1 MLIIGGFMNKT
12 CLALVLPML
21 LTATSSQ
28 AVELYKDQKN
38 TLDLT
43 GWLGFAALNDSHD
56 TSVIDDSSRL
66 RFSFERSERNGWTAF
81 ATTEWGINM
90 VSSDDGLVMQG
101 GKLAA
106 EKTDDFL
113 YNRLGYVGM
122 SHDDWGSL
130 SFGKQWGAY
139 YDVAGTTDLPNVF
152 AGYSVG
158 AYTFGDGGLT
168 GTGRA
173 DSAFIYRNSVG
184 PVQIALQYAAKTN
197 GDVSLKND
205 DGSEMSNS
213 ELSFDSSY
221 GASITY
227 AATEKFKLLAGFNRG
242 DFEGHLGNTQVDETN
257 EIIGIGAM
265 YGDYYHYAEGREAS
279 GLYVGFN
286 AHQSKSNELVNGDLY
301 DATGAELMTAYQFD
315 NGFVPMVVLSYL
327 DLDTD
332 ATTPIQGKWT
342 RQFAMLGL
350 HYRYSKDTVMFAEMK
365 LDFSDMDDTALEA
378 QEDNSFAVGINY
390 FF

>member
-43 GWLGFAALNDSHD
+43 GWLGFAALNDGHD

-122 SHDDWGSL
+122 SHDVWGSL

-227 AATEKFKLLAGFNRG
+227 SATEKFKLLAGFNRG

-257 EIIGIGAM
+257 EIIGIGAT

-332 ATTPIQGKWT
+332 ATTPIQGNWT

-350 HYRYSKDTVMFAEMK
+350 HYRYSNDTVMFAEMK
-365 LDFSDMDDTALEA
+365 LDFSDMDDAALEA